1 MNKIILTSDSGI
13 DPTNEQN
20 MIPALI
26 IENGEKTYKDC
37 LEINSSKI
45 LKKIKEENVF
55 TTSSPLLGDYYNMF
69 SKILENGDDVIHLC
83 MSSGISEGS
92 FNSAFLTANTLNE
105 EYNNKVYVI
114 DTLNGATGGTL
125 IYNIA
130 DGLIKEGYSAK
141 SVIEYLNIL
150 KNNILTSFYV
160 PDPKGFIRSGRNK
173 SELCIKDKA
182 ILMGLK
188 TALIAGIKFRVD
200 FNEDGNLYTK
210 KIFKS
215 KRKDGMMK
223 LTQDIINEQ
232 NKYEYDPK
240 IAVVGTVKERYVLID
255 DIITYLKDL
264 NYFDKII
271 RKDINGIV
279 AAYGSEDLCGISL
292 IKKYFN

>member
-45 LKKIKEENVF
+45 LKRIKEENVF
-55 TTSSPLLGDYYNMF
+55 TTSSSLLGDYYNMF

-92 FNSAFLTANTLNE
+92 FNFAFLTANTLNE

-130 DGLIKEGYSAK
+130 DGLIKKEYSAK
-141 SVIEYLNIL
+141 SIIEYLNIL

-188 TALIAGIKFRVD
+188 
-200 FNEDGNLYTK
+200 
-210 KIFKS
+210 IFKS

-223 LTQDIINEQ
+223 LTQNIINEQ
-232 NKYEYDPK
+232 NKYEYDSK

-255 DIITYLKDL
+255 DIITYLEDL
-264 NYFDKII
+264 NYFDEIT

>member
-45 LKKIKEENVF
+45 LKRIKEENVF
-55 TTSSPLLGDYYNMF
+55 TTSSSLLGDYYNMF

-114 DTLNGATGGTL
+114 DTLNGATCGTL

-130 DGLIKEGYSAK
+130 DGLIKKEYSAK
-141 SVIEYLNIL
+141 SIIEYLNIL

-188 TALIAGIKFRVD
+188 
-200 FNEDGNLYTK
+200 
-210 KIFKS
+210 IFKS

-223 LTQDIINEQ
+223 LTQNIINEQ
-232 NKYEYDPK
+232 NKYEYDSK

-255 DIITYLKDL
+255 DIITYLEDL
-264 NYFDKII
+264 NYFDKIT

>member
-45 LKKIKEENVF
+45 LKRIKEENVF
-55 TTSSPLLGDYYNMF
+55 TTSSSLLGDYYNMF
-69 SKILENGDDVIHLC
+69 SKIFENGDDVIHLC
-83 MSSGISEGS
+83 MSGGISEGS
-92 FNSAFLTANTLNE
+92 LNSAFLTANTLNE

-130 DGLIKEGYSAK
+130 DGLIKKEYSAK
-141 SVIEYLNIL
+141 SIIEYLNIL

-188 TALIAGIKFRVD
+188 
-200 FNEDGNLYTK
+200 
-210 KIFKS
+210 IFKS

-223 LTQDIINEQ
+223 LTQNIINEQ
-232 NKYEYDPK
+232 NKYEYDSK

-255 DIITYLKDL
+255 DIITYLEDL
-264 NYFDKII
+264 NYFDKIT

>member
-45 LKKIKEENVF
+45 LKRIKEENVF
-55 TTSSPLLGDYYNMF
+55 TTSSSLLGDYYNMF
-69 SKILENGDDVIHLC
+69 SKIFENGDDVIHLY

-92 FNSAFLTANTLNE
+92 FNFAFLTANTLNE

-130 DGLIKEGYSAK
+130 DGLIKKEYSAK
-141 SVIEYLNIL
+141 SIIEYLNIL

-188 TALIAGIKFRVD
+188 
-200 FNEDGNLYTK
+200 
-210 KIFKS
+210 IFKS

-223 LTQDIINEQ
+223 LTQNIINEQ
-232 NKYEYDPK
+232 NKYEYDSK

-255 DIITYLKDL
+255 DIITYLEDL
-264 NYFDKII
+264 NYFDKIT

>member
-45 LKKIKEENVF
+45 LKRIKEENVF
-55 TTSSPLLGDYYNMF
+55 TTSSSLLGDYYNMF
-69 SKILENGDDVIHLC
+69 SKIFENGDDVIHLY

-92 FNSAFLTANTLNE
+92 FNFAFLTANTLNE

-114 DTLNGATGGTL
+114 DTLNGATGRTL

-130 DGLIKEGYSAK
+130 DGLIKKEYSAK
-141 SVIEYLNIL
+141 SIIEYLNIL

-188 TALIAGIKFRVD
+188 
-200 FNEDGNLYTK
+200 
-210 KIFKS
+210 IFKS

-223 LTQDIINEQ
+223 LTQNIINEQ
-232 NKYEYDPK
+232 NKYEYDSK

-255 DIITYLKDL
+255 DIITYLEDL
-264 NYFDKII
+264 NYFDKIT

>member
-45 LKKIKEENVF
+45 LKRIKEENVF
-55 TTSSPLLGDYYNMF
+55 TTSSSLLGDYYNMF
-69 SKILENGDDVIHLC
+69 SKIFENGDDVIHLY

-92 FNSAFLTANTLNE
+92 FNFAFLTANTLNE

-130 DGLIKEGYSAK
+130 DGLIKEEYSAK
-141 SVIEYLNIL
+141 SIIEYLNIL

-188 TALIAGIKFRVD
+188 
-200 FNEDGNLYTK
+200 
-210 KIFKS
+210 IFKS

-223 LTQDIINEQ
+223 LTQNIINEQ
-232 NKYEYDPK
+232 NKYEYDSK

-255 DIITYLKDL
+255 DIITYLEDL
-264 NYFDKII
+264 NYFDKIT

>member
-45 LKKIKEENVF
+45 LKRIKEENVF
-55 TTSSPLLGDYYNMF
+55 TTSSSLLGDYYNMF
-69 SKILENGDDVIHLC
+69 SKIFENGDDVIHLY

-92 FNSAFLTANTLNE
+92 FNFAFLTANTLNE

-130 DGLIKEGYSAK
+130 DGLIKKEYSAK
-141 SVIEYLNIL
+141 SIIEYLNIL

-188 TALIAGIKFRVD
+188 
-200 FNEDGNLYTK
+200 
-210 KIFKS
+210 IFKS

-223 LTQDIINEQ
+223 LTQNIINEQ
-232 NKYEYDPK
+232 NKYEYDSK
-240 IAVVGTVKERYVLID
+240 IAVVGTIKERYVLID
-255 DIITYLKDL
+255 DIITYLEDL

-279 AAYGSEDLCGISL
+279 AAYGLEDLCGISL

>member
-130 DGLIKEGYSAK
+130 DGLIK
-141 SVIEYLNIL
+141 
-150 KNNILTSFYV
+150 
-160 PDPKGFIRSGRNK
+160 
-173 SELCIKDKA
+173 
-182 ILMGLK
+182 
-188 TALIAGIKFRVD
+188 
-200 FNEDGNLYTK
+200 
-210 KIFKS
+210 
-215 KRKDGMMK
+215 
-223 LTQDIINEQ
+223 
-232 NKYEYDPK
+232 
-240 IAVVGTVKERYVLID
+240 
-255 DIITYLKDL
+255 
-264 NYFDKII
+264 
-271 RKDINGIV
+271 GIV
-279 AAYGSEDLCGISL
+279 LKA
-292 IKKYFN
+292 

>member
-13 DPTNEQN
+13 DLTNEQN

-45 LKKIKEENVF
+45 LKRIKEENVF
-55 TTSSPLLGDYYNMF
+55 TTSSSLLGDYYNMF
-69 SKILENGDDVIHLC
+69 SKIFENGDDVIHLY

-92 FNSAFLTANTLNE
+92 FNFAFLTANTLNE

-130 DGLIKEGYSAK
+130 DGLIKKEYSAK
-141 SVIEYLNIL
+141 SIIEYLNIL

-188 TALIAGIKFRVD
+188 
-200 FNEDGNLYTK
+200 
-210 KIFKS
+210 IFKS

-223 LTQDIINEQ
+223 LTQNIINEQ
-232 NKYEYDPK
+232 NKYEYDSK

-255 DIITYLKDL
+255 DIITYLEDL
-264 NYFDKII
+264 NYFDKIT

>member
-1 MNKIILTSDSGI
+1 MNKIVLTSDSGI
-13 DPTNEQN
+13 GPTNEQN

-26 IENGEKTYKDC
+26 VENGEKTYKDC

-45 LKKIKEENVF
+45 LEKIKGGSIF

-92 FNSAFLTANTLNE
+92 YNSAFLTANTLNE
-105 EYNNKVYVI
+105 EFNNKVYVI

-130 DGLIKEGYSAK
+130 DDLIREGYSVK
-141 SVIEYLNIL
+141 NVIEYLNLL

-215 KRKDGMMK
+215 KKKDGMMR
-223 LTQDIINEQ
+223 LTQNIINEQ
-232 NKYEYDPK
+232 NKYQYDPK
-240 IAVVGTVKERYVLID
+240 IAVVGTVKERYVLLD
-255 DIITYLKDL
+255 DIIAYLEDL
-264 NYFDKII
+264 HYFDKII

-292 IKKYFN
+292 VKKYTN

>member
-45 LKKIKEENVF
+45 LKRIKEENVF
-55 TTSSPLLGDYYNMF
+55 TTSSSLLGDYYNMF
-69 SKILENGDDVIHLC
+69 SKIFENGDDVIHLY

-92 FNSAFLTANTLNE
+92 FNFAFLTANTLNE

-130 DGLIKEGYSAK
+130 DGLIKKEYSAK
-141 SVIEYLNIL
+141 SIIEYLNIL

-188 TALIAGIKFRVD
+188 
-200 FNEDGNLYTK
+200 
-210 KIFKS
+210 IFKS

-223 LTQDIINEQ
+223 LTQNIINEQ
-232 NKYEYDPK
+232 NKYEYDSK

-255 DIITYLKDL
+255 DIITYLEDL
-264 NYFDKII
+264 NYFDKIT
-271 RKDINGIV
+271 RKDINGII

>member
-45 LKKIKEENVF
+45 LKRIKEENVF
-55 TTSSPLLGDYYNMF
+55 TTSSSLLGDYYNMF
-69 SKILENGDDVIHLC
+69 SKIFENGDDVIHLY

-92 FNSAFLTANTLNE
+92 FNFAFLTANTLNE

-130 DGLIKEGYSAK
+130 DGLIKKEYSAK
-141 SVIEYLNIL
+141 SIIEYLNIL

-188 TALIAGIKFRVD
+188 
-200 FNEDGNLYTK
+200 
-210 KIFKS
+210 IFKS
-215 KRKDGMMK
+215 KRKDEMMK
-223 LTQDIINEQ
+223 LTQNIINEQ
-232 NKYEYDPK
+232 NKYEYDSK

-255 DIITYLKDL
+255 DIITYLEDL
-264 NYFDKII
+264 NYFDKIT

>member
-45 LKKIKEENVF
+45 LKRIKEENVF
-55 TTSSPLLGDYYNMF
+55 TTSSSLLGDYYNMF
-69 SKILENGDDVIHLC
+69 SKIFENGDDVIHLY

-92 FNSAFLTANTLNE
+92 FNFAFLTANTLNE

-130 DGLIKEGYSAK
+130 DGLIKKEYSAK
-141 SVIEYLNIL
+141 SIIEYLNIL

-188 TALIAGIKFRVD
+188 
-200 FNEDGNLYTK
+200 
-210 KIFKS
+210 IFKS

-223 LTQDIINEQ
+223 LTQNIINEQ
-232 NKYEYDPK
+232 NKYEYDSK

-255 DIITYLKDL
+255 DIITYLEDL
-264 NYFDKII
+264 NYFDKIT

-279 AAYGSEDLCGISL
+279 AAYGLEDLCGISL

>member
-45 LKKIKEENVF
+45 LKRIKEENVF
-55 TTSSPLLGDYYNMF
+55 TTSSSLLGDYYNMF
-69 SKILENGDDVIHLC
+69 SKIFENGDDVIHLY

-92 FNSAFLTANTLNE
+92 FNFAFLTANTLNE

-130 DGLIKEGYSAK
+130 DGLIKKEYSAK

-182 ILMGLK
+182 ILMVL
-188 TALIAGIKFRVD
+188 
-200 FNEDGNLYTK
+200 

-223 LTQDIINEQ
+223 LTQNIINEQ

-240 IAVVGTVKERYVLID
+240 IAVVGTIKERYVLID
-255 DIITYLKDL
+255 DIITYLEDL

>member
-45 LKKIKEENVF
+45 LKRIKEENVF
-55 TTSSPLLGDYYNMF
+55 TTSSSLLGDYYNMF
-69 SKILENGDDVIHLC
+69 SKIFENGDDVIHLC
-83 MSSGISEGS
+83 MSGGISEGS

-130 DGLIKEGYSAK
+130 DGLIKKEYSAK

-188 TALIAGIKFRVD
+188 
-200 FNEDGNLYTK
+200 
-210 KIFKS
+210 IFKS

-223 LTQDIINEQ
+223 LTQNIINEQ

-255 DIITYLKDL
+255 DIITYLEDL

>member
-1 MNKIILTSDSGI
+1 MNKIVLTSDSGI
-13 DPTNEQN
+13 GPTNEQN

-26 IENGEKTYKDC
+26 VENGEKTYKDC

-45 LKKIKEENVF
+45 LEKIKEGSIF

-92 FNSAFLTANTLNE
+92 YNSACLTANTLNE
-105 EYNNKVYVI
+105 EFNNKVYVI

-130 DGLIKEGYSAK
+130 DDLIREGYSAK
-141 SVIEYLNIL
+141 SVIEYLNLL

-188 TALIAGIKFRVD
+188 TALITGIKFRVD

-215 KRKDGMMK
+215 KKKDGMMR
-223 LTQDIINEQ
+223 LTQNIINEQ
-232 NKYEYDPK
+232 NKYQYDSK

-255 DIITYLKDL
+255 DIIAYLEGL
-264 NYFDKII
+264 HYFDKII
-271 RKDINGIV
+271 RKDINAIV

-292 IKKYFN
+292 VKKYTN

>member
-1 MNKIILTSDSGI
+1 MNKIVLTSDSGI
-13 DPTNEQN
+13 GPTNEQN

-26 IENGEKTYKDC
+26 VENGEKTYKDC

-45 LKKIKEENVF
+45 LEKIKEGSVF

-92 FNSAFLTANTLNE
+92 YNSAFLTANTLNE
-105 EYNNKVYVI
+105 EFNNKVHVI

-130 DGLIKEGYSAK
+130 EGLIKEGYSVK
-141 SVIEYLNIL
+141 SVIEYLNLL

-160 PDPKGFIRSGRNK
+160 PDPKVFIRSGRNK

-210 KIFKS
+210 
-215 KRKDGMMK
+215 
-223 LTQDIINEQ
+223 LTQNIINEQ
-232 NKYEYDPK
+232 NKYQYDPK

-255 DIITYLKDL
+255 DIITYLEDL
-264 NYFDKII
+264 HYFDKII

-292 IKKYFN
+292 VKKYTN

>member
-45 LKKIKEENVF
+45 LKRIKEENVF
-55 TTSSPLLGDYYNMF
+55 TTSSSLLGDYYNMF
-69 SKILENGDDVIHLC
+69 SKIFENGDDVIHLY

-92 FNSAFLTANTLNE
+92 FNFAFLTANTLNE

-130 DGLIKEGYSAK
+130 DGLIKKEYSAK
-141 SVIEYLNIL
+141 SIIEYLNIL

-182 ILMGLK
+182 ILMVL
-188 TALIAGIKFRVD
+188 
-200 FNEDGNLYTK
+200 

-223 LTQDIINEQ
+223 LTQNIINEQ

-240 IAVVGTVKERYVLID
+240 IAVVGTIKERYVLID
-255 DIITYLKDL
+255 DIITYLEDL
-264 NYFDKII
+264 NYFDKIT

>member
-45 LKKIKEENVF
+45 LKRIKEENVF
-55 TTSSPLLGDYYNMF
+55 TTSSSLLGDYYNMF

-114 DTLNGATGGTL
+114 DTLNGATCGTL

-130 DGLIKEGYSAK
+130 DGLIKKEYSAK

-188 TALIAGIKFRVD
+188 
-200 FNEDGNLYTK
+200 
-210 KIFKS
+210 IFKS

-223 LTQDIINEQ
+223 LTQNIINEQ

-255 DIITYLKDL
+255 DIITYLEDL

>member
-1 MNKIILTSDSGI
+1 MNKIVLTSDSGI
-13 DPTNEQN
+13 GPTNEQN

-26 IENGEKTYKDC
+26 VENGEKTYKDC

-45 LKKIKEENVF
+45 LEKIKEGSVF

-92 FNSAFLTANTLNE
+92 YNSAFLTANTLNE
-105 EYNNKVYVI
+105 EFNNKVYVI

-130 DGLIKEGYSAK
+130 DDLIREGYSAK
-141 SVIEYLNIL
+141 SVIEYLNLL

-215 KRKDGMMK
+215 KKKDGMMR
-223 LTQDIINEQ
+223 LTQNIINEQ
-232 NKYEYDPK
+232 NKYQYDPK

-255 DIITYLKDL
+255 DIIAYLEDL
-264 NYFDKII
+264 HYFDKII

-292 IKKYFN
+292 IKKYTN

>member
-1 MNKIILTSDSGI
+1 
-13 DPTNEQN
+13 
-20 MIPALI
+20 
-26 IENGEKTYKDC
+26 
-37 LEINSSKI
+37 
-45 LKKIKEENVF
+45 
-55 TTSSPLLGDYYNMF
+55 MF
-69 SKILENGDDVIHLC
+69 SKILENGEDVIHLC

-92 FNSAFLTANTLNE
+92 YNSAFLTANTLNE
-105 EYNNKVYVI
+105 EFNNKVHVI

-130 DGLIKEGYSAK
+130 EGLIKEGYSVK
-141 SVIEYLNIL
+141 SVIEYLNLL

-215 KRKDGMMK
+215 KKKDGMMK
-223 LTQDIINEQ
+223 LTQNIINEQ
-232 NKYEYDPK
+232 NKYQYDPK

-255 DIITYLKDL
+255 DIITYLEDL
-264 NYFDKII
+264 HYFDKII

-292 IKKYFN
+292 VKKYTN

>member
-1 MNKIILTSDSGI
+1 MNKIVLTSDSGI
-13 DPTNEQN
+13 GPTNEQN

-26 IENGEKTYKDC
+26 VENGEKTYKDC

-45 LKKIKEENVF
+45 LEKIKEGSVF

-92 FNSAFLTANTLNE
+92 YNSAFLTANTLNE
-105 EYNNKVYVI
+105 EFNNKVYVI

-130 DGLIKEGYSAK
+130 DDLIREGHSAK
-141 SVIEYLNIL
+141 SVIEYLNLL

-215 KRKDGMMK
+215 KKKDGMMR
-223 LTQDIINEQ
+223 LTQNIINEQ
-232 NKYEYDPK
+232 NKYQYDPK
-240 IAVVGTVKERYVLID
+240 IAVVGTVKERYVLLD
-255 DIITYLKDL
+255 DIIAYLEDL
-264 NYFDKII
+264 HYFDKII

-292 IKKYFN
+292 VKKYTN

>member
-45 LKKIKEENVF
+45 LKRIKEENVF
-55 TTSSPLLGDYYNMF
+55 TTSSSLLGDYYNMF
-69 SKILENGDDVIHLC
+69 SKIFENGDDVIHLY

-92 FNSAFLTANTLNE
+92 FNFAFLTANTLNE

-130 DGLIKEGYSAK
+130 DGLIKKEYSAK
-141 SVIEYLNIL
+141 SIIEYLNIL

-160 PDPKGFIRSGRNK
+160 PDPKGFIKSGRNK

-188 TALIAGIKFRVD
+188 
-200 FNEDGNLYTK
+200 
-210 KIFKS
+210 IFKS

-223 LTQDIINEQ
+223 LTQNIINEQ
-232 NKYEYDPK
+232 NKYEYDSK

-255 DIITYLKDL
+255 DIITYLEDL
-264 NYFDKII
+264 NYFDKIT

>member
-45 LKKIKEENVF
+45 LKRIKEENVF
-55 TTSSPLLGDYYNMF
+55 TTSSSLLGDYYNMF
-69 SKILENGDDVIHLC
+69 SKIFENGDDVIHLY

-92 FNSAFLTANTLNE
+92 FNFAFLTANTLNE

-130 DGLIKEGYSAK
+130 DGLIKKEYSAK
-141 SVIEYLNIL
+141 SIIEYLNIL

-160 PDPKGFIRSGRNK
+160 PDLKGFIRSGRNK

-188 TALIAGIKFRVD
+188 
-200 FNEDGNLYTK
+200 
-210 KIFKS
+210 IFKS

-223 LTQDIINEQ
+223 LTQNIINEQ
-232 NKYEYDPK
+232 NKYEYDSK

-255 DIITYLKDL
+255 DIITYLEDL
-264 NYFDKII
+264 NYFDKIT

>member
-45 LKKIKEENVF
+45 LKRIKEENVF
-55 TTSSPLLGDYYNMF
+55 TTSSSLLGDYYNMF
-69 SKILENGDDVIHLC
+69 SKIFENGDDVIHLY

-92 FNSAFLTANTLNE
+92 FNFAFLTANTLNE

-130 DGLIKEGYSAK
+130 DGLIKKEYSAK
-141 SVIEYLNIL
+141 SIIEYLNIL

-160 PDPKGFIRSGRNK
+160 PDSKGFIRSGRNK

-188 TALIAGIKFRVD
+188 
-200 FNEDGNLYTK
+200 
-210 KIFKS
+210 IFKS

-223 LTQDIINEQ
+223 LTQNIINEQ
-232 NKYEYDPK
+232 NKYEYDSK

-255 DIITYLKDL
+255 DIITYLEDL
-264 NYFDKII
+264 NYFDKIT

-279 AAYGSEDLCGISL
+279 AAYGLEDLCGISL

>member
-45 LKKIKEENVF
+45 LKRIKEENVF
-55 TTSSPLLGDYYNMF
+55 TTSSSLLGDYYNMF
-69 SKILENGDDVIHLC
+69 SKIFENGDDVIHLY

-92 FNSAFLTANTLNE
+92 FNFAFLTANTLNE

-130 DGLIKEGYSAK
+130 DGLIKKEYSAK

-188 TALIAGIKFRVD
+188 
-200 FNEDGNLYTK
+200 
-210 KIFKS
+210 IFKS

-223 LTQDIINEQ
+223 LTQNIINEQ
-232 NKYEYDPK
+232 NKYEYDSK

-255 DIITYLKDL
+255 DIITYLEDL
-264 NYFDKII
+264 NYFDKIT

>member
-1 MNKIILTSDSGI
+1 MNKIVLTSDSGI
-13 DPTNEQN
+13 GPTNEQN

-26 IENGEKTYKDC
+26 VENGEKTYKDC

-45 LKKIKEENVF
+45 LEEIKGGSVF

-92 FNSAFLTANTLNE
+92 YNSAFLTANTLNE
-105 EYNNKVYVI
+105 EFNNKVYVI

-130 DGLIKEGYSAK
+130 DDLIREGYSVK
-141 SVIEYLNIL
+141 NVIEYLNLL

-215 KRKDGMMK
+215 KKKDGMMR
-223 LTQDIINEQ
+223 LTQNIINEQ
-232 NKYEYDPK
+232 NKYQYDPK

-255 DIITYLKDL
+255 DIIAYLEDL
-264 NYFDKII
+264 HYFDKII

-292 IKKYFN
+292 VKKYTN

>member
-45 LKKIKEENVF
+45 LKRIKEENVF
-55 TTSSPLLGDYYNMF
+55 TTSSSLLGDYYNMF
-69 SKILENGDDVIHLC
+69 SKIFENGDDVIHLY

-92 FNSAFLTANTLNE
+92 FNFAFLTANTLNE

-114 DTLNGATGGTL
+114 DTLNGATGRTL

-130 DGLIKEGYSAK
+130 DGLIKKEYSAK

-182 ILMGLK
+182 ILMVL
-188 TALIAGIKFRVD
+188 
-200 FNEDGNLYTK
+200 

-223 LTQDIINEQ
+223 LTQNIINEQ
-232 NKYEYDPK
+232 NKYEYDSK

-255 DIITYLKDL
+255 DIITYLEDL
-264 NYFDKII
+264 NYFDKIT